1 MSIFLTISI
10 SALCA
15 TIFFG
20 TILAFFVIKHTHK
33 PVKSSPYCIGG
44 LQNGDQTLESIVD
57 SLVLCNS
64 NFDGECR

>member
-1 MSIFLTISI
+1 MSLFLMISI

-15 TIFFG
+15 TLVVGIV
-20 TILAFFVIKHTHK
+20 LAFIVIKRTHK

-64 NFDGECR
+64 NFDEGCR